1 MNLVESLRIALVS
14 LAANKLRSALTM
26 LGIIIGVAAVI
37 SLMGVGRGA
46 SAAIDSQINSMG
58 TNLLFVTPGSTS
70 ESGVRTAQGSAQSL
84 TYEDAVALADPE
96 QGLTAVA
103 AVAPQV
109 GAFGQVVY
117 QGNNVFTQVLG
128 VTDDYASVRNYEL
141 AYGDFITDVNVQT
154 KQSVAVLGAGVVED
168 LFSDGADPLG
178 KSVRI
183 NNIPFKVVGVLEA
196 KGGSGMGSQDDQIL
210 VPITTAMSRL
220 SRSRYG
226 ASNTVSQISVQVAS
240 KDQIDTATGEISA
253 VLRQRHNIRSAAED
267 DFTVQSQEDILE
279 SATAITDVLTLFLGG
294 VAGISLLVGGIGI
307 MNIML
312 VSVTERTREIGIR
325 KAIGAT
331 RKNVLAQFL
340 TEATV
345 LSVLG
350 GLIGVAAGAGIAQLI
365 SGVSIG
371 SMTLEPTID
380 LDSVLLATLF
390 SLAVGLFFGIYP
402 AYRASSLNP
411 IEALR
416 YE

>member
-1 MNLVESLRIALVS
+1 MNLVESLRIALNS

-70 ESGVRTAQGSAQSL
+70 QSGVRTAQGSAQTL
-84 TYEDAVALADPE
+84 TYEDAQALADPE
-96 QGLTAVA
+96 NGLTAVA

-117 QGNNVFTQVLG
+117 KGNNVNTQILG
-128 VTDDYASVRNYEL
+128 VTADYASVRNYAVE
-141 AYGDFITDVNVQT
+141 YGEFITENNALA
-154 KQSVAVLGAGVVED
+154 KQAVAVVGAGVAED
-168 LFSDGADPLG
+168 LFTDGTDPVG
-178 KSVRI
+178 QSVRI
-183 NNIPFKVVGVLEA
+183 NNIPFRIVGVLEA

-210 VPITTAMSRL
+210 VPITTAMARL
-220 SRSRYG
+220 SRNRSG
-226 ASNTVSQISVQVAS
+226 ASNTVSQISVQVVS
-240 KDQIDTATGEISA
+240 KDQIDAATEQIGA
-253 VLRQRHNIRSAAED
+253 VLRERHNIRYED
-267 DFTVQSQEDILE
+267 DFTIQSQEDILE

-350 GLIGVAAGAGIAQLI
+350 GLLGVAAGAGIAQLI
-365 SGVSIG
+365 SGLSIG
-371 SMTLEPTID
+371 SMTLEPSID
-380 LDSVLLATLF
+380 LDSILLATLF

-411 IEALR
+411 IDALR

>member
-1 MNLVESLRIALVS
+1 MNLIESLRIALVS

-37 SLMGVGRGA
+37 ALMGVGRGA

-70 ESGVRTAQGSAQSL
+70 TSGVRSAQGSAQSL
-84 TYEDAVALADPE
+84 TYEDAKALADPE
-96 QGLTAVA
+96 NGLTAVA

-117 QGNNVFTQVLG
+117 KDNNVNTQIIG
-128 VTDDYASVRNYEL
+128 ATSDFATVRNYEVEN
-141 AYGDFITDVNVQT
+141 GEFITDANVQT
-154 KQSVAVLGAGVVED
+154 KQAVAVVGATVAAD
-168 LFSDGADPLG
+168 LFTEGQDPVG
-178 KSVRI
+178 QSVRI
-183 NNIPFKVVGVLEA
+183 NNIPFKIVGVLVS
-196 KGGSGMGSQDDQIL
+196 KGGSGMGNQDDQVI
-210 VPITTAMSRL
+210 VPITTAMARL
-220 SRSRYG
+220 SRNRYG
-226 ASNTVSQISVQVAS
+226 SSNTVSQISVQAAG
-240 KDQIDTATGEISA
+240 KDQIDTAIEQISTL
-253 VLRQRHNIRSAAED
+253 LRTRHNVRYED
-267 DFTVQSQEDILE
+267 DFTVQSQADILA

-371 SMTLEPTID
+371 SMTLQPVIN
-380 LDSVLLATLF
+380 LDSILLATLF
-390 SLAVGLFFGIYP
+390 SLVVGLFFGIYP
-402 AYRASSLNP
+402 AFRASSLNP
-411 IEALR
+411 IDALR

>member
-1 MNLVESLRIALVS
+1 MNIKESLRIAVGS

-37 SLMGVGRGA
+37 ALMGVGRGA

-58 TNLLFVTPGSTS
+58 TNLLFVSPGSTS
-70 ESGVRTAQGSAQSL
+70 ESGVRTAQGSAQTL
-84 TYEDAVALADPE
+84 TYEDALALSDPAN
-96 QGLTAVA
+96 LPAVA

-117 QGNNVFTQVLG
+117 MGNNVNTQVVG
-128 VTDDYASVRNYEL
+128 VTADYGPVRNYTAE
-141 AYGDFITDVNVQT
+141 YGEFITDANVQA
-154 KQSVAVLGAGVVED
+154 KASVAVLGANVAAE
-168 LFSDGADPLG
+168 LFPDGQDPVG
-178 KSVRI
+178 QTVRI
-183 NNIPFKVVGVLEA
+183 NNIPFKVTGVLEA
-196 KGGSGMGSQDDQIL
+196 KGGSGFGNQDDQVL
-210 VPITTAMSRL
+210 VPITTAMARL
-220 SRSRYG
+220 SRSRSG
-226 ASNTVSQISVQVAS
+226 SGNVISQISVQVVDA
-240 KDQIDTATGEISA
+240 KQIDAAIEQIST
-253 VLRQRHNIRSAAED
+253 VLRDRHNIRYED
-267 DFTVQSQEDILE
+267 DFTVRTQQDMLE
-279 SATAITDVLTLFLGG
+279 SATQITDVLTLFLGG

-331 RKNVLAQFL
+331 RKNVLSQFL

-350 GLIGVAAGAGIAQLI
+350 GLVGVALGAGIARLI
-365 SGVSIG
+365 SGLSVG
-371 SMTLEPTID
+371 SMTLQPVINA
-380 LDSVLLATLF
+380 DSILLATLF

-411 IEALR
+411 IDALR